1 MSFKQS
7 ALFLFSIFI
16 LVRCASAPQEMAVAD
31 YQIGAALWHRTSG
44 EYRALSYQAYNLAR
58 YRLDNE
64 LRKKHSK
71 PTAIVVDVDQTVLDG
86 SPYQAELVK
95 KNSAYPDGWNAYV
108 DRADGE
114 ALPGAAGFLNY
125 ATKRGVK
132 VFYVTN
138 RKEPQR
144 AATRLNLIKR
154 GFPNVDG
161 PGALVL
167 QSSGTSKENHRENIR
182 KNYDVVLLVGDN
194 LGDFDKS
201 FDDKNI
207 AERKEAVDAS
217 ENLFGSKYI
226 VLPNAMYGAWEG
238 AVYDYN
244 WKMSPSDRDSKRRA
258 LLEGASKAV
267 E

>member
-1 MSFKQS
+1 MYFKRA
-7 ALFLFSIFI
+7 ALFLFSILI
-16 LVRCASAPQEMAVAD
+16 LTRCASVPEGQAVAD
-31 YQIGAALWHRTSG
+31 YQIGAALWHQTSA
-44 EYRALSYQAYNLAR
+44 EFRALSYQAYNLAR

-71 PTAIVVDVDQTVLDG
+71 PTAVVVDVDQTVLDG

-95 KNSAYPDGWNAYV
+95 KNSSYPDGWNAYV

-125 ATKRGVK
+125 AANRGVK

-144 AATRLNLIKR
+144 AATRLNLERR
-154 GFPNVDG
+154 GFPNVDA

-167 QSSGTSKENHRENIR
+167 QTSSTSKENHRENIR
-182 KNYDVVLLVGDN
+182 KDYDVVLLVGDN

-207 AERKEAVDAS
+207 ADRKDAVDAS
-217 ENLFGSKYI
+217 EKLFGSKYI

-244 WKMSPSDRDSKRRA
+244 WKMNPTERDKKRRA
-258 LLEGASKAV
+258 LLEGASKSV

>member
-1 MSFKQS
+1 MHFKRTGF
-7 ALFLFSIFI
+7 FLFSIFI
-16 LVRCASAPQEMAVAD
+16 LTRCASAPPELAVAD
-31 YQIGAALWHRTSG
+31 YQIGAALWHQTSG
-44 EYRALSYQAYNLAR
+44 EFRALSYQAYNLAR

-64 LRKKHSK
+64 LRKKHTK
-71 PTAIVVDVDQTVLDG
+71 PPAVVVDVDQTVLDG
-86 SPYQAELVK
+86 APYQAELVK
-95 KNSAYPDGWNAYV
+95 KNSSYPDGWNAYV
-108 DRADGE
+108 ERADGE

-125 ATKRGVK
+125 AANRGVK

-144 AATRLNLIKR
+144 APTRLNLLRR

-167 QSSGTSKENHRENIR
+167 QSSGTSKENHRETIR
-182 KNYDVVLLVGDN
+182 KNYDVVLLIGDN

-201 FDDKNI
+201 FDDKAI
-207 AERKEAVDAS
+207 ADRKHAVDAS
-217 ENLFGSKYI
+217 EKLFGSKYI
-226 VLPNAMYGAWEG
+226 VLPNTMYGAWEG

-244 WKMSPSDRDSKRRA
+244 WKLSPADRDKKRRV
-258 LLEGASKAV
+258 LLDGASKAV